1 MQTVSQG
8 AIRVVAEASDA
19 GSVLGTAYLSI
30 DGGPWTLFPAADR
43 LVDARSERFE
53 VVVRADGRLGD
64 PKLGRGVHAVAI
76 RVDDERGNLATTSSS
91 FTLTD

>member
-1 MQTVSQG
+1 
-8 AIRVVAEASDA
+8 
-19 GSVLGTAYLSI
+19 
-30 DGGPWTLFPAADR
+30 
-43 LVDARSERFE
+43 VDARSERFE